1 VYPIESPEP
10 QGLLETVKLRP
21 YQKQSLA
28 FMLDLEEQGGAVS
41 KKKASVDGI
50 TSRRIS
56 GQPVRGGMLCDE
68 MGMGKTMCCI
78 SLVLAHPFEP
88 TAGDSRKKTTVIIA
102 QNTLVQQ

>member
-1 VYPIESPEP
+1 MYPIESPEP

-41 KKKASVDGI
+41 KKKASSLTGLRHDG
-50 TSRRIS
+50 TF
-56 GQPVRGGMLCDE
+56 VRGGWLCDE
-68 MGMGKTMCCI
+68 MGMGKTMVCI
-78 SLVLAHPFEP
+78 SLVLAHPLEA
-88 TAGDSRKKTTVIIA
+88 TKGNSSRKKTTLIIA